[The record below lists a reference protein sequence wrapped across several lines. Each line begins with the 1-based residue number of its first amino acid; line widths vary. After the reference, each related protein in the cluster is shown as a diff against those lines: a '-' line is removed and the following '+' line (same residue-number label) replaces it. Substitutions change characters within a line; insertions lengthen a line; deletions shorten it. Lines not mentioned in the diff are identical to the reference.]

1 MAVSCR
7 LDLRVSS
14 STVGLLFHLAET
26 AVFKFR
32 KFLMPVSVLLVFSSL
47 SRVSSLTTSSDRRS
61 AQVLQPSSTFSRFSS
76 FSSSSGR
83 FFTRIVAI
91 VDHLSYLDN
100 PEYNCFWTS
109 RALSYFRN

>member
-1 MAVSCR
+1 LAVSCR

-14 STVGLLFHLAET
+14 STVGLLFHLVET
-26 AVFKFR
+26 AVFRFR
-32 KFLMPVSVLLVFSSL
+32 KFLTPVSVLLFFSSL
-47 SRVSSLTTSSDRRS
+47 SRVSSLVITSSDRRS

-100 PEYNCFWTS
+100 PEYNCFWT
-109 RALSYFRN
+109 F